1 MIVVSFDEK
10 LQRGCNY
17 CANSSK
23 TKGYINKET
32 GGYVKVNTICP
43 YDKCPYTE
51 LDGYSSYS
59 EYLRKNSMTLRFV
72 FE

>member
-23 TKGYINKET
+23 TKGYIL
-32 GGYVKVNTICP
+32 I
-43 YDKCPYTE
+43 
-51 LDGYSSYS
+51 
-59 EYLRKNSMTLRFV
+59 RKQVVM
-72 FE
+72 